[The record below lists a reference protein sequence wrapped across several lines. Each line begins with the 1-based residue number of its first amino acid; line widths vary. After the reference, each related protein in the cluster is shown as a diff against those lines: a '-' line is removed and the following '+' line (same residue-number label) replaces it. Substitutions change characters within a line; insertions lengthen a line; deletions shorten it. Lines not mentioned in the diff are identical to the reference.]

1 MSAIVSS
8 ATPSALRPGARS
20 TGIPAAVAPATST
33 LLGSPRH
40 EPIATS
46 GTSNTGP
53 FTESDS
59 TMRMSAPS
67 STRRAA
73 SFSPFR
79 SRSGTCSIQ
88 GSYTTSA
95 SEFSVSQPSPRK
107 GAVTNALCRSATPHP
122 RAWLTQASGPVS
134 NVCAVPIHYEQDA
147 EHVVLITIDRPEA
160 RNAADMAHFK
170 ALREAWE
177 RFEADDQAWVA
188 IVPGVGEAFFAG
200 ADLKT
205 YIPEITKFQKRI
217 ADEGLTEV
225 DGYRLDDGTKSVLRN
240 WPLYKPIIAA
250 VNGFCTAGGMEML
263 GGCDIR
269 LACPEAKFAVMEPK
283 RGLFAGGG
291 TTVRLPRQIPWPQ
304 AMEFLLCAD
313 LIPAER
319 AYEMGLLNAVV
330 PRDQLLAKAREY
342 ADRMIANAPLAVQA
356 TKESALKA
364 LYVDED
370 AITQIRVASRAL
382 SDALQQI
389 DGSDPATAQGA
400 IAASVEVLTKLGKE
414 LRTAFEKES
423 RISSAIFQT
432 DDAKEGPRAFA
443 EKRKPVW
450 TAK

>member
-1 MSAIVSS
+1 M
-8 ATPSALRPGARS
+8 
-20 TGIPAAVAPATST
+20 
-33 LLGSPRH
+33 
-40 EPIATS
+40 
-46 GTSNTGP
+46 
-53 FTESDS
+53 
-59 TMRMSAPS
+59 
-67 STRRAA
+67 
-73 SFSPFR
+73 
-79 SRSGTCSIQ
+79 
-88 GSYTTSA
+88 
-95 SEFSVSQPSPRK
+95 
-107 GAVTNALCRSATPHP
+107 
-122 RAWLTQASGPVS
+122 
-134 NVCAVPIHYEQDA
+134 PIHYETDE

-188 IVPGVGEAFFAG
+188 IVTGVGESFFAG

-205 YIPEITKFQKRI
+205 YIPEITKFQKEI
-217 ADEGLTEV
+217 ADKGLTEV
-225 DGYRLDDGTKSVLRN
+225 DGYRLDDGTRSVLRN

-269 LACPEAKFAVMEPK
+269 VACPEAKFAVMEPK

-291 TTVRLPRQIPWPQ
+291 TTVRLPRQIPWAQ

-319 AYEMGLLNAVV
+319 AFQMGLLNAIV
-330 PRDQLLAKAREY
+330 PRDQLLDTARAY
-342 ADRMIANAPLAVQA
+342 AARMVANAPLAVQA

-370 AITQIRVASRAL
+370 AITQVREAARAL
-382 SDALQQI
+382 RAALEQI
-389 DGSDPATAQGA
+389 DPADAATAQGA
-400 IAASVEVLTKLGKE
+400 IAASVEVLTRLGKE

-432 DDAKEGPRAFA
+432 EDAKEGPKAFA
-443 EKRKPVW
+443 EKRPPVW
-450 TAK
+450 QAK